1 MTPYGMPPPGF
12 VYPPS
17 HYPPPGPGGWP
28 QAVAPYPYPQP
39 PAYGG
44 YFSPPPAPP
53 PVAEQPRAASP
64 SLSDVFAALQR
75 VPGPRRPDEPRR

>member
-44 YFSPPPAPP
+44 YFPPPPAPP